1 VAGKEPE
8 FWSMASAYECWIDS
22 QGIPI
27 HRGYHVSDL
36 RTIELGWWKERQCYG
51 AFLVLAGQE
60 EVSEARVT
68 EIPAGK
74 TLPPLKFAMDEI
86 VYVAEGRGLTTV
98 WGEEGGPKKSFEWQ
112 KHSMFLIPR
121 NATHQL
127 SNMQGDRAARMLHY
141 NYLPLA
147 MTTIPEP
154 EFFFNNPYRN
164 SNFSNGQAAQLY
176 SQAKTFRPIENSPDL
191 PESKNRSHRNF
202 WYGNFF
208 PNMSTWENLQAQT
221 GRGAGS
227 HVVHLRFP
235 NSAMCGHM
243 SVFPSQTYKK
253 AHRHGPGVVIVIPA
267 GEGYSIMWPEGREK
281 VVIPWQ
287 EASVFVPPNRWFHQH
302 FNAGAT
308 PARYLAFHSP
318 RGLVGYGER
327 VEDIARDQIEYV
339 DEEPWIRQ
347 KFAEELGKNGLKP
360 LMPEDA
366 YRDRNFE
373 WNYRQG

>member
-1 VAGKEPE
+1 MTAKEPE
-8 FWSMASAYECWIDS
+8 FWSMVSVYDRWINS

-27 HRGYHVSDL
+27 HRGYYVSDL
-36 RTIELGWWKERQCYG
+36 RTIELGWWKERECRA

-68 EIPAGK
+68 EIPPGK
-74 TLPPLKFAMDEI
+74 TLPPLKFALDEI

-98 WGEEGGPKKSFEWQ
+98 WGGEGRPKKSFEWQ
-112 KHSMFLIPR
+112 KHSMFLLPR

-127 SNMQGDRAARMLHY
+127 SNMQGDRAVRLLHY

-147 MTTIPEP
+147 MSTIPEP
-154 EFFFNNPYRN
+154 EFFFNNPYGN
-164 SNFSNGQAAQLY
+164 SELLYGQKDELY
-176 SQAKTFRPIENSPDL
+176 SQAKIFSRGQNSPALSD
-191 PESKNRSHRNF
+191 SKKRSHLNF

-208 PNMSTWENLQAQT
+208 PNMSSWEHLQAQT

-243 SVFPSQTYKK
+243 SVFPAQTYKK

-267 GEGYSIMWPEGREK
+267 GKGYSIMWPEGQEK

-302 FNAGAT
+302 FNAGGA

-318 RGLVGYGER
+318 RGLVGYAER

-339 DEEPWIRQ
+339 DEDKWIRQ
-347 KFAEELGKNGLKP
+347 KFEEEIAKNGLKS
-360 LMPEDA
+360 LMPDGA
-366 YRDRNFE
+366 YTTRNFE
-373 WNYRQG
+373 WAYAS

>member
-1 VAGKEPE
+1 
-8 FWSMASAYECWIDS
+8 MASAYECWIDS